1 MCDYKIGDTIE
12 GKVTGIKPY
21 GIFLSIGN
29 RYTGMIHISE
39 ITNNFVE
46 KVELYADFNEKL
58 KVKILDIDYENKH
71 MNLSLRALNKGR
83 RINNIASL
91 RTGKPV
97 LKIGYSPL
105 EAKLD
110 QWIKEKKK

>member
-1 MCDYKIGDTIE
+1 MSEYKIGDIIE

-21 GIFLSIGN
+21 GIFLSIDN

-46 KVELYADFNEKL
+46 KIELYADYNEKL
-58 KVKILDIDYENKH
+58 KVKILDIDYDTKH